1 MSQDVKFKSKEIYN
15 TVQLQNTTL
24 GNAVH
29 QHNEAVELPF
39 FNFDHMIEI

>member
-1 MSQDVKFKSKEIYN
+1 
-15 TVQLQNTTL
+15 LQNTAL
-24 GNAVH
+24 GNAVHHGNAVH